1 MPVAFTQIEAEMGKI
16 DEVLHRILQINEV
29 VEAYSVTGPYEIIA
43 KIEAERFEDIT
54 DVIPDNIHTID
65 GVKDTVTSIAFGVSK
80 EHRVNACSEA
90 KKLAKEG
97 KIEELY
103 ELCKKCDQ
111 LKYCSYGARVI
122 TYGF

>member
-1 MPVAFTQIEAEMGKI
+1 MPVAFTQIEAEMGEI
-16 DEVLHRILQINEV
+16 DKVLHEILQIDEV

-43 KIEAERFEDIT
+43 KIETKKFENIT
-54 DVIPDNIHTID
+54 DIIPEKIHEID
-65 GVKDTVTSIAFGVSK
+65 GVIDTVTSIAFGVSK
-80 EHRVNACSEA
+80 EHRVSSCEEA

-97 KIEELY
+97 KIEDLY
-103 ELCKKCDQ
+103 ELCNQCDQ